1 MPKILA
7 RRLSC
12 GRPRW
17 HLLVPAL
24 IAAVG
29 LATIGPAIAWAAP
42 TTIPSI
48 PFSWNAPS
56 GSFGLVPR
64 QVPFPV
70 QMVVSP
76 TALGHGN
83 GDAAVH
89 EFSVSATGDLWDGF
103 TSDINQSTLAFTV
116 TNISAQAGST
126 VSTGTPVGA
135 LYLGGSNPSTQVF
148 ALSPAGHLLS
158 FVALGDGAASGNS
171 WQGFDLSAMSG
182 SSAFLTTGP
191 QPIQFG
197 STVHVYVTDSNKH
210 LHDFYKTAS
219 GNWQDIDMTNQTG
232 VHSIFGEPYAYGG
245 NSIQTVTTSSG
256 GDLLTVIQSVN
267 PDGTLVRGF
276 RGILLKPFV
285 ADLTQL
291 SGGSEFPDGT
301 PRPIVT
307 STSTVNIFV
316 DDTNGNLVDF
326 IKTPTGNWQV
336 ASIANVGE
344 VNLTPAP
351 IATSGNSFEV
361 VTNDSAGNLIDYLST
376 GGSPFGSQTLI
387 EPQASPAVGDPSMV
401 AVGTGSTSTLAAF
414 CNING

>member
-1 MPKILA
+1 MPKILT
-7 RRLSC
+7 RRFNRGGPRWL
-12 GRPRW
+12 RRW
-17 HLLVPAL
+17 HLPVPAL
-24 IAAVG
+24 VAAFG
-29 LATIGPAIAWAAP
+29 LATLGPTMASAAP
-42 TTIPSI
+42 TTVSSI

-56 GSFGLVPR
+56 GSFGLAPR
-64 QVPFPV
+64 QVPFPE

-89 EFSVSATGDLWDGF
+89 EFSVSADGHLWDGF
-103 TSDINQSTLAFTV
+103 TSNINQSTLGFTV
-116 TNISAQAGST
+116 TDISSQAGST
-126 VSTGTPVGA
+126 VSTSTPVGA

-158 FVALGDGAASGNS
+158 FVALGDGGASGNS
-171 WQGFDLSAMSG
+171 WQVFDLSSFSG

-191 QPIQFG
+191 QPILFG

-210 LHDFYKTAS
+210 LHDFYKTAT

-245 NSIQTVTTSSG
+245 NSIQVATTSSAG
-256 GDLLTVIQSVN
+256 HLLTVIQSVN
-267 PDGTLVRGF
+267 PDGTLQG
-276 RGILLKPFV
+276 GTPFV

-291 SGGSEFPDGT
+291 SGGSELPKGT
-301 PRPIVT
+301 PKPIVN
-307 STSTVNIFV
+307 STNTVNIFV
-316 DDTNGNLVDF
+316 DDTRGELVDF
-326 IKTPTGNWQV
+326 IKTPTGNWHT
-336 ASIANVGE
+336 APIANVGV
-344 VNLTPAP
+344 VNMTPAP
-351 IATSGNSFEV
+351 IATSGDSFEV
-361 VTNDSAGNLIDYLST
+361 LTNNSAGSLIDYLST

-401 AVGTGSTSTLAAF
+401 AVGSGSTATFAAF